1 MESRRIADEI
11 SNMTHSERK
20 DDDRIQPLNGDGSTR
35 MAYRFLEGPLKD
47 KVIKIAM
54 MGTARKENEDEM
66 QTWMKVKDTP
76 DRDLFCPIRDIDRTS
91 HKWLIMDYAE
101 PINVAKGVIKT
112 KIQSAKLKRAVE
124 DSYDITLD
132 NIGNHRQH
140 GTVIFDYP
148 WAYNKERYTR

>member
-1 MESRRIADEI
+1 MESRKIANEI
-11 SNMTHSERK
+11 AEMTHSEREK
-20 DDDRIQPLNGDGSTR
+20 DDRVQSLNGNGSTR

-54 MGTARKENEDEM
+54 MGEAREENKDEM
-66 QTWMKVKDTP
+66 QTWMKIKDTQ
-76 DRDLFCPIRDIDRTS
+76 DRELFCPIRDVDRKS

-101 PINVAKGVIKT
+101 PINVAEGIIKT
-112 KIQSAKLKRAVE
+112 KIQSVKLKKAVE

-132 NIGNHRQH
+132 NIGNHRRH

-148 WAYNKERYTR
+148 WAYDSKKYTR